1 MARACFVLPACRAFR
16 VTQREKNMII
26 TAIIRIIIDAI
37 ATGFL
42 WLAVRL
48 SCTCCQQAKALQW
61 RRETLR
67 RLSKRRQC

>member
-1 MARACFVLPACRAFR
+1 
-16 VTQREKNMII
+16 MII
-26 TAIIRIIIDAI
+26 ITTIIRIIIDAI
-37 ATGFL
+37 ATAFL